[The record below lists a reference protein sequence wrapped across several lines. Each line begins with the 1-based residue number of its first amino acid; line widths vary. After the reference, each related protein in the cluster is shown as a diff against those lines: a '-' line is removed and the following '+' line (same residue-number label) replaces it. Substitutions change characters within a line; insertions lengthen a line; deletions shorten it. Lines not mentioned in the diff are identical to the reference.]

1 MLMRHYP
8 RGAAVRRDNHAHAAL
23 GRASPPPHPRDGVA
37 LLLKAAVPMMASAAA
52 GLQGVPSSNTTCEAF
67 EMIQSNVFRSVVA
80 MAAIA
85 VSAAAFAHGYS
96 AGDVSIG
103 HPFATPSLQG
113 ARTGAA
119 YIATLENTGSRR
131 DRLLRASTPV
141 AQRVELHEMNV
152 DANGVM
158 RMRELDAIAVEPKA
172 APIRMRPGMGIHLM
186 LIDLTQPLKEGD
198 TFPMTLE
205 FERAGKVE
213 VKVVVQVPKER
224 SASDAAHS
232 H

>member
-1 MLMRHYP
+1 MIHSNFLRSALAI
-8 RGAAVRRDNHAHAAL
+8 AAV
-23 GRASPPPHPRDGVA
+23 
-37 LLLKAAVPMMASAAA
+37 
-52 GLQGVPSSNTTCEAF
+52 
-67 EMIQSNVFRSVVA
+67 
-80 MAAIA
+80 AI
-85 VSAAAFAHGYS
+85 SGAAFAHGYS

-113 ARTGAA
+113 ARSGAA
-119 YIATLENTGSRR
+119 YIANLENTGTRR

-141 AQRVELHEMNV
+141 AQRVELHEMNL

-172 APIRMRPGMGIHLM
+172 PAIKMRPGMGTHLM
-186 LIDLTQPLKEGD
+186 LVDLKQPLKEGD

-205 FERAGKVE
+205 FERGGKVE
-213 VKVVVQVPKER
+213 VKVVVQVPKAR
-224 SASDAAHS
+224 AASDAAHN

>member
-1 MLMRHYP
+1 MTSSTF
-8 RGAAVRRDNHAHAAL
+8 VRRLTAGLAL
-23 GRASPPPHPRDGVA
+23 
-37 LLLKAAVPMMASAAA
+37 AA
-52 GLQGVPSSNTTCEAF
+52 G
-67 EMIQSNVFRSVVA
+67 
-80 MAAIA
+80 
-85 VSAAAFAHGYS
+85 AAAFAHGS
-96 AGDVSIG
+96 TAGDVSIG
-103 HPFATPSLQG
+103 HPFATPSLAG

-119 YIATLENTGSRR
+119 YIATLENTGSHS

-172 APIRMRPGMGIHLM
+172 PPIRMRPGMGMHLM
-186 LIDLTQPLKEGD
+186 LIDLKQPLKEGA

-205 FERAGKVE
+205 FEHAGKVE
-213 VKVVVQVPKER
+213 VKVVVQVPKPR
-224 SASDAAHS
+224 GASDAAHS